1 MSQGF
6 VALITFYRS
15 AAGKQN
21 GKPVGAQTKKQ
32 NPTTVEPQLPI
43 AGERRWVC
51 RTACVWALR
60 VVHQYISKG
69 GILRGLYCS
78 SLASQ
83 SHFYKMSRRAVTEIG
98 IYQWHDL
105 TQQESSLPGAGGVRR
120 GPGSVA
126 SQPRLTP
133 SHHEA
138 PRAPSWG
145 SAAPWWG
152 FLPFPLCLHLFSDTL
167 NSLE

>member
-1 MSQGF
+1 MLSLPFTDLQLASRMENQWAHKLKSKTQQQWNLSYLLLVKG
-6 VALITFYRS
+6 AGC
-15 AAGKQN
+15 AA
-21 GKPVGAQTKKQ
+21 P
-32 NPTTVEPQLPI
+32 
-43 AGERRWVC
+43 
-51 RTACVWALR
+51 CVWALR
-60 VVHQYISKG
+60 VVHQCISKG
-69 GILRGLYCS
+69 GILRGLCCCS
-78 SLASQ
+78 LTSQ
-83 SHFYKMSRRAVTEIG
+83 NHFYKMSRRAVTEIG

-145 SAAPWWG
+145 SAAP
-152 FLPFPLCLHLFSDTL
+152 
-167 NSLE
+167 